1 MDERELHKIKA
12 TLTIISPFLVSLLR
26 AAKIILTE
34 ELNADSGVDNRG
46 YLIINPK
53 RFSEL
58 PFEEK
63 LTTISHE
70 VLHIAFRDA
79 PRIKRES
86 PKLWNFVADAVNNNL
101 LDTLIKCQP
110 SFVSMIDLE
119 NLYHFLN
126 LKIPSNLYS
135 RSKER
140 IFKDIYS
147 TIKHRCKQRA
157 CLRCGGKKLSI
168 KPRCF
173 GIIEISC
180 DQCGCTW
187 TEAYYR
193 RETDYKGD
201 LYDRKFDGQVIQEG
215 NPEAYKERGWEKELA
230 KAMITQ
236 KTVGKLPAG
245 LKRMV
250 DKILKPKISFGSLL
264 REAIWYGI
272 GKTRVSSW
280 RRLSR
285 RHPQLPGFHQF
296 DKPKIFC
303 GIDTSGSIEQEE
315 LREFVSIVHG
325 FVKLG
330 YITYVRSWDG
340 QAYPEAKLTSPSETV
355 KKLNEV
361 MKGWGGTVLYPYL
374 SIIQEKCRNQIVTIL
389 TDGEI
394 WDIKEPKTR
403 QLLKEIGQRALV
415 AIFVYTS
422 KEPKNLK
429 NWRVIELSL

>member
-1 MDERELHKIKA
+1 MDKTELNKIKA
-12 TLTIISPFLVSLLR
+12 TLTILSPFLVSLLR

-34 ELNADSGVDNRG
+34 DLMADAGVDKRG

-53 RFSEL
+53 KFSEL

-79 PRIKRES
+79 QRRKKES
-86 PKLWNFVADAVNNNL
+86 PKLWNFVADAINNHL

-110 SFVSMIDLE
+110 NFISMIDLE

-126 LKIPSNLYS
+126 LKIPSNLLS

-140 IFKDIYS
+140 VFRDLYS
-147 TIKHRCKQRA
+147 TIEARCKQKV
-157 CLRCGGKKLSI
+157 CLRCGGKKLSFRS
-168 KPRCF
+168 RCF
-173 GIIEISC
+173 GILDVHC
-180 DQCGCTW
+180 DECGCSW
-187 TEAYYR
+187 TEVYYGEKR
-193 RETDYKGD
+193 DYEGD
-201 LYDRKFDGQVIQEG
+201 LYDRQFDGQVIQEG
-215 NPEAYKERGWEKELA
+215 SEDAYKEGGWEKELA
-230 KAMITQ
+230 KAMVTQ

-245 LKRMV
+245 LKRMI
-250 DKILKPKISFGSLL
+250 DRILKPKISFASLL
-264 REAIWYGI
+264 REAFWYGI
-272 GKTRVSSW
+272 GKTRISSW

-303 GIDTSGSIEQEE
+303 GVDTSGSISQEE
-315 LREFVSIVHG
+315 LREFVAIVHG
-325 FVKLG
+325 FVKMG
-330 YITYVRSWDG
+330 YETYVRSWDG

-355 KKLNEV
+355 RKLNEV
-361 MKGWGGTVLYPYL
+361 MRGYGGTTIFPYL
-374 SIIQEKCRNQIVTIL
+374 QTIQEKCRNQIVTIL

-394 WDIKEPKTR
+394 WDIREPKTI
-403 QLLKEIGQRALV
+403 QALKEIGQRSLV

-422 KEPKNLK
+422 REPKNFSEA
-429 NWRVIELSL
+429 NI